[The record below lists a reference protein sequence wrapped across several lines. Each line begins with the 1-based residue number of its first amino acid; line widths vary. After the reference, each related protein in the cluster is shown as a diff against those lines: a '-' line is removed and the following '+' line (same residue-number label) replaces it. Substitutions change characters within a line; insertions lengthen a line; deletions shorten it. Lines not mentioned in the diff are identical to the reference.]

1 MPERD
6 LYTGIIEPLAATGI
20 PYMVTGG
27 LAAIIYGDPRLTN
40 DVDIVA
46 RIARGDAAQLIAA
59 FPPPDYYTPPLE
71 VVQEE
76 SARPSGGHFNILDI
90 TTSLRADI
98 YCHGDDPLEAWA
110 LERRRGVTI
119 EDTTLHVAP
128 IEYVVLRKLQYYR
141 QSSSDR
147 HLTDIRAMR
156 RISDSSIDQRALDDW
171 IERLGLR
178 AEWRM
183 TGPG

>member
-6 LYTGIIEPLAATGI
+6 LYTGILKPLAATGV

-46 RIARGDAAQLIAA
+46 RLAHDDAARLIAA
-59 FPPPDYYTPPLE
+59 FPSPDYYTPPIE
-71 VVQEE
+71 VIREE
-76 SARPSGGHFNILDI
+76 SARPAGGHFDILDV
-90 TTSLRADI
+90 TTSLRADV
-98 YCHGDDPLEAWA
+98 YCLGDDPLEAWA
-110 LERRRGVTI
+110 IDRRGSVRI
-119 EDTTLHVAP
+119 ADTAIHVAP
-128 IEYVVLRKLQYYR
+128 IEYVILRKLQYYR

-156 RISDSSIDQRALDDW
+156 RISDSSIDQRALDEW
-171 IERLGLR
+171 IERLELR
-178 AEWRM
+178 AEWTM
-183 TGPG
+183 TDPG